1 MGYLPPSCVT
11 APRAAGCRSPVELDL
26 TITGNPESSCSVA
39 SGRVAYCLGTASG
52 SEGFDRASALR
63 ELVEEQGPV
72 VPQCWGMSP
81 ELDSLAWQVFYSG
94 SRCTGRR
101 RQDRFR
107 IGWGLGPHTA
117 RYITRSL
124 LVGLASITERSSW
137 NRTHLLEQD

>member
-63 ELVEEQGPV
+63 ELVEEQGPGGAPV
-72 VPQCWGMSP
+72 LGNVTRAGLPR
-81 ELDSLAWQVFYSG
+81 LA
-94 SRCTGRR
+94 
-101 RQDRFR
+101 
-107 IGWGLGPHTA
+107 GL
-117 RYITRSL
+117 L
-124 LVGLASITERSSW
+124 LRLAM
-137 NRTHLLEQD
+137 H